1 MAQYPAMDPA
11 GSFALV
17 SAQEGNMPAHVRFGH
32 LNETSHR
39 HSQTAKLA
47 RFRPMNEVIP
57 FMSRC
62 PRCGVRQ
69 LQEGYT
75 HRMLR
80 RLLNTNSNIEGYC
93 NGCNEFWAISGLERD
108 GIIIGLCD

>member
-1 MAQYPAMDPA
+1 MAAHVHFGYRKDPA
-11 GSFALV
+11 
-17 SAQEGNMPAHVRFGH
+17 
-32 LNETSHR
+32 HR
-39 HSQTAKLA
+39 HGPRNKLA

-62 PRCGVRQ
+62 PKCGDRR

-80 RLLNTNSNIEGYC
+80 RLLNTNANIEAYC
-93 NGCNEFWAISGLERD
+93 NDCNEFWAVSGLERD
-108 GIIIGLCD
+108 GIVIGLCD

>member
-1 MAQYPAMDPA
+1 MAANLRPEHIGD
-11 GSFALV
+11 
-17 SAQEGNMPAHVRFGH
+17 
-32 LNETSHR
+32 SHHR
-39 HSQTAKLA
+39 QGAKEKLA

-62 PRCGVRQ
+62 PKCGDRR

-75 HRMLR
+75 HRTLR
-80 RLLNTNSNIEGYC
+80 RILNTGLSIEAYC
-93 NGCNEFWAISGLERD
+93 SECNALWPISGLERD

>member
-1 MAQYPAMDPA
+1 MAASLRPGYIA
-11 GSFALV
+11 
-17 SAQEGNMPAHVRFGH
+17 E
-32 LNETSHR
+32 R
-39 HSQTAKLA
+39 HQRRRPKEKLA

-62 PRCGVRQ
+62 PKCGERR

-80 RLLNTNSNIEGYC
+80 RLLNTDTNIEAYC
-93 NGCNEFWAISGLERD
+93 NTCHEFWPISALERE
-108 GIIIGLCD
+108 GIVIGLCD

>member
-1 MAQYPAMDPA
+1 MAANLRPGYIA
-11 GSFALV
+11 
-17 SAQEGNMPAHVRFGH
+17 E
-32 LNETSHR
+32 R
-39 HSQTAKLA
+39 HQRRRAKEKLA

-62 PRCGVRQ
+62 PKCGERR

-80 RLLNTNSNIEGYC
+80 RLLNTDTNIEAYC
-93 NGCNEFWAISGLERD
+93 NTCHEFWPISALERE
-108 GIIIGLCD
+108 GIVIGLCD

>member
-1 MAQYPAMDPA
+1 MGQYARREPA
-11 GSFALV
+11 GSLAPV
-17 SAQEGNMPAHVRFGH
+17 SAEEGKMAAHVRFGH
-32 LNETSHR
+32 LNETNHR
-39 HSQTAKLA
+39 HDGRAKLA

-62 PRCGVRQ
+62 PRCGDRQ

-80 RLLNTNSNIEGYC
+80 RLLNTNSNIKAYC
-93 NGCNEFWAISGLERD
+93 KECNEFWAVSGLERD

>member
-1 MAQYPAMDPA
+1 MA
-11 GSFALV
+11 
-17 SAQEGNMPAHVRFGH
+17 AHVRFGH
-32 LNETSHR
+32 LKESSHR
-39 HSQTAKLA
+39 HATGSKLA

-62 PRCGVRQ
+62 PECGDRQ

-80 RLLNTNSNIEGYC
+80 RLLNTHANIEAYC
-93 NGCNEFWAISGLERD
+93 GACDAFWPISALERD
-108 GIIIGLCD
+108 GIAIGFCD

>member
-1 MAQYPAMDPA
+1 MA
-11 GSFALV
+11 
-17 SAQEGNMPAHVRFGH
+17 AHVRFGQ
-32 LNETSHR
+32 LNERNHHGSR
-39 HSQTAKLA
+39 AKLA

-62 PRCGVRQ
+62 PRCGDRQ

-80 RLLNTNSNIEGYC
+80 RLLNTNSNIEAYC

>member
-1 MAQYPAMDPA
+1 MA
-11 GSFALV
+11 
-17 SAQEGNMPAHVRFGH
+17 AHIRFGH
-32 LNETSHR
+32 PQDSGHR
-39 HSQTAKLA
+39 HTARSKLA

-62 PRCGVRQ
+62 PKCGNRQ

-80 RLLNTNSNIEGYC
+80 RLLNTSSNIEAYC
-93 NGCNEFWAISGLERD
+93 NACDEFWFISGLERD
-108 GIIIGLCD
+108 GIVIGLCD

>member
-1 MAQYPAMDPA
+1 MAAN
-11 GSFALV
+11 L
-17 SAQEGNMPAHVRFGH
+17 RFGSIGAVH
-32 LNETSHR
+32 HR
-39 HSQTAKLA
+39 QGATGKLA
-47 RFRPMNEVIP
+47 RFRPMNEMIP

-62 PRCGVRQ
+62 PKCGDRR

-80 RLLNTNSNIEGYC
+80 RLLNTGSDIEAYC
-93 NGCNEFWAISGLERD
+93 DSCREFWPISRLERD

>member
-1 MAQYPAMDPA
+1 MAANLRPGDI
-11 GSFALV
+11 
-17 SAQEGNMPAHVRFGH
+17 GH
-32 LNETSHR
+32 IKEKHHR
-39 HSQTAKLA
+39 QGAKGKLA

-62 PRCGVRQ
+62 PKCGDRR

-80 RLLNTNSNIEGYC
+80 RFLNTGTSIEAYC
-93 NGCNEFWAISGLERD
+93 NDCHQVWAVSSLERD
-108 GIIIGLCD
+108 GIVIGLCD

>member
-1 MAQYPAMDPA
+1 MAAHINF
-11 GSFALV
+11 GRR
-17 SAQEGNMPAHVRFGH
+17 EKPAH
-32 LNETSHR
+32 R
-39 HSQTAKLA
+39 HGPTNKLA

-62 PRCGVRQ
+62 PKCGDRQ

-80 RLLNTNSNIEGYC
+80 RLLNTHANIEGYC
-93 NGCNEFWAISGLERD
+93 GLCNEFWAISGLERD
-108 GIIIGLCD
+108 GIVIGLCD

>member
-1 MAQYPAMDPA
+1 MA
-11 GSFALV
+11 
-17 SAQEGNMPAHVRFGH
+17 AHVRFGH
-32 LNETSHR
+32 LKETNHR
-39 HSQTAKLA
+39 YGTRSKLA

-62 PRCGVRQ
+62 PECGDRR

-80 RLLNTNSNIEGYC
+80 RLLNTNSKIEGYC
-93 NGCNEFWAISGLERD
+93 GACHAFWPISGLERD
-108 GIIIGLCD
+108 GIVIGLCD

>member
-1 MAQYPAMDPA
+1 MAANLRPGDI
-11 GSFALV
+11 
-17 SAQEGNMPAHVRFGH
+17 GH
-32 LNETSHR
+32 NTER
-39 HSQTAKLA
+39 HHGHGARGKLA

-62 PRCGVRQ
+62 PRCGDRR

-80 RLLNTNSNIEGYC
+80 KFLNTGNSIEAYC
-93 NGCNEFWAISGLERD
+93 NECHELWTISALERD
-108 GIIIGLCD
+108 GIVIGLCD